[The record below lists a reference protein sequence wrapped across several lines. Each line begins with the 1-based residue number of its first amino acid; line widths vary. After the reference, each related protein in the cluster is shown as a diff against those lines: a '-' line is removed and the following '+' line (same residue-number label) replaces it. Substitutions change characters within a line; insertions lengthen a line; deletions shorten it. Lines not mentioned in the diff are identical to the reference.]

1 MVSSPATALEELDK
15 HSLVARI
22 DDGAYTML
30 APIRAVAKRRLQ
42 RASDRSIVEERFA
55 GYVSEIGSSLY
66 SRLET
71 PDGADIL
78 IAIAGRYDDLL
89 SVLDWALEKP
99 SRRIPA
105 TIGALGALVSIW
117 IEGGR
122 FEDGLRWYDRISA
135 VVEQLPQATRGQV
148 LYGLL
153 RVTLASYDYQHV
165 MTLGTQ
171 LVSMYTITND
181 RLRLARTYNVLCVA
195 ALYTGSVDAAQV
207 YADTAFS
214 LYKQVNEPNGLVSV
228 LLNKGCIAMDGR
240 NDPVTARK
248 HFAAALEILAQTG
261 ADGMISL
268 AQGNLAETAAL
279 AGEIDEM
286 EDRAR
291 RALEGFTRAGYASR
305 SAWAHYLL
313 AYARHARGDTPGAA
327 AELLEALALLERQ
340 PNPDYLAR
348 CLEMAGGLLF
358 TNGRQVVGLTLA
370 FAARR
375 LREERHVPAIGMAMG
390 DPLREIEAMIA
401 EAAAGS
407 IALAHKR
414 ADALVLRDLG
424 RYARQALRARFRAE
438 RTPSAEV

>member
-1 MVSSPATALEELDK
+1 
-15 HSLVARI
+15 
-22 DDGAYTML
+22 L

-42 RASDRSIVEERFA
+42 RASDRTIVEERFA
-55 GYVSEIGSSLY
+55 EYVSEIGSSLY
-66 SRLET
+66 ARLET
-71 PDGADIL
+71 SEGADVL
-78 IAIAGRYDDLL
+78 NAIAARYDDLL

-99 SRRIPA
+99 SRRIP
-105 TIGALGALVSIW
+105 TRIGALGALASIW
-117 IEGGR
+117 TEGGR
-122 FEDGLRWYDRISA
+122 FEDGLRWYERITK
-135 VVEQLPQATRGQV
+135 VVDELPQATRGLV

-207 YADTAFS
+207 YADTAFT
-214 LYKQVNEPNGLVSV
+214 LYEKVDEPNGLVSV

-248 HFAAALEILAQTG
+248 HFVAALEILARTG

-268 AQGNLAETAAL
+268 AQGNLAEAAAL
-279 AGEIDEM
+279 AGEIGEM

-291 RALEGFTRAGYASR
+291 RALDGFTRAGYASR

-313 AYARHARGDTPGAA
+313 AYARHARGDTRGAA
-327 AELLEALALLERQ
+327 GELLEALALLERQ

-348 CLEMAGGLLF
+348 CLEMSGGLLF
-358 TNGRQVVGLTLA
+358 TNGRQTVGLALA

-375 LREERHVPAIGMAMG
+375 LREERHVPAVGTALG
-390 DPLREIEAMIA
+390 DPLDELERMIGEAP
-401 EAAAGS
+401 AGS
-407 IALAHKR
+407 IALARKR
-414 ADALVLRDLG
+414 ADALALRDLG
-424 RYARQALRARFRAE
+424 RYARQALRARFKAA
-438 RTPSAEV
+438 PAPAIEV